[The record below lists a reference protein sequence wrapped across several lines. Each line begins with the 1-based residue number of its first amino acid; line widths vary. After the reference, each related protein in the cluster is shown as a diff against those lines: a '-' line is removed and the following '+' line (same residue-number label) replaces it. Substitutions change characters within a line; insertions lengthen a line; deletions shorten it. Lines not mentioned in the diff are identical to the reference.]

1 MDMFTIENIVL
12 DVPATT
18 QRDILDAVA
27 EAAVDRGYA
36 DDAADVVAGMLA
48 REAEVSTALMDGI
61 AIPHAKRASIKEA
74 ALIVVRSTSP
84 VDWAGDPVHLA
95 LAMLVP
101 EAQAGTTHLRLL
113 AQVARALIEADVR
126 AGLAAASTP
135 AEVYDVLNARLE
147 L

>member
-1 MDMFTIENIVL
+1 MLGLIIGVMCAFDMGGPVNK
-12 DVPATT
+12 A
-18 QRDILDAVA
+18 
-27 EAAVDRGYA
+27 
-36 DDAADVVAGMLA
+36 
-48 REAEVSTALMDGI
+48 
-61 AIPHAKRASIKEA
+61 ASIKEA
-74 ALIVVRSTSP
+74 ALIVVRSVSP
-84 VDWAGDPVHLA
+84 VDWAGDSVNLA